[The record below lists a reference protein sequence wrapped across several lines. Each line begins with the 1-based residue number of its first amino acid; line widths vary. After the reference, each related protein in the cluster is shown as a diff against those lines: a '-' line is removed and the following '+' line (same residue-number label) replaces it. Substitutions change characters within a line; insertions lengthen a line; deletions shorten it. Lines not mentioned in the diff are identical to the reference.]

1 MTPESITHRELRN
14 ESGRILRA
22 VAEGESFVV
31 TNNGVGVA
39 RIVPLEASAAREARS
54 KAGTRRRFRD
64 IEPCDID
71 HPESAAE
78 VLDYLRGDR

>member
-1 MTPESITHRELRN
+1 MPIASITHRELRN

-39 RIVPLEASAAREARS
+39 RIVPLEPSTAREVRS
-54 KAGTRRRFRD
+54 SSSMRKRFTD
-64 IEPCDID
+64 IEPYDVD
-71 HPESAAE
+71 HPESTSE

>member
-1 MTPESITHRELRN
+1 MTAETITHRELRN

-39 RIVPLEASAAREARS
+39 RLTPLETSTAREGRRTS
-54 KAGTRRRFRD
+54 SPRRRFKD

-71 HPESAAE
+71 HSESTAE